1 MSVMSLGTRGPAAVD
16 AVLEWASRLVEPAL
30 RGAVARLPE
39 PEGRIT
45 GYHRGWHDADG
56 RPLPAAGVGG
66 KAVRPALVL
75 LSACAVG
82 GSAQDAVAGAVAV
95 ELIHDFSLLHDDV
108 IDGDPLRR
116 HRPAAWTVYGTPSAV
131 LAGDALL
138 VAALHTLRDAP
149 CFVADGAVREMLRML
164 GELMVGQSQDVAFA
178 GAEHVEVEQ
187 YLAMAAGKTGALMAC
202 ACAIGGILVGA
213 RPQQVDGLR
222 DFGHHLGVAFQC
234 VDDLIGIWGSSARSG
249 KPVGADLAA
258 RKKSLPV
265 VAALTGSSPAGAR
278 LADLYRRPQPMEA
291 TDIALAT
298 ELVEEAGGRSAA
310 EREAARHTDMAMRAL
325 SRAEPN
331 AETYRQMQDLARLL
345 TCRDR

>member
-149 CFVADGAVREMLRML
+149 CSVADGAVREMLRML

-234 VDDLIGIWGSSARSG
+234 VDDLIGIWGSSAHSG